1 MLRQRTGFPA
11 DEELVICTVTQ
22 VQPHCVFCRLDEYD
36 RSGLIHISEIAPG
49 RIRNIRE
56 YVTETKKVV
65 CKVLRVDQQKG
76 HIDLSLRR
84 VNEMQRRGKLNE
96 IKQEQLAEKIVE
108 QCARNLNKVPLD
120 VYTKVAQPLLDQY
133 GGLFPA
139 FEEVS
144 QGKLALETLG
154 IEKTL
159 AKAMT
164 EAIVQRIK
172 PPIVDIHGDLTIT
185 SYAPNGIELVRNALT
200 KAENV
205 AGKPVIRY
213 KGAGIYHIKVTAGTY
228 KDAEKTLKQ
237 AVDNTTNELQKE
249 KATVTWVRHE
259 A

>member
-11 DEELVICTVTQ
+11 EEELVICTVTQ

-36 RSGLIHISEIAPG
+36 RTGLIHISEIAPG

-56 YVTETKKVV
+56 YVQEEKKIV
-65 CKVLRVDQQKG
+65 CKVLRIDQQKG

-108 QCARNLNKVPLD
+108 QCARQLNKVPLD
-120 VYTKVAQPLLDQY
+120 VYTKISTPIIDAY

-139 FEEVS
+139 FEAVS

-154 IEKTL
+154 IEKAL

-164 EAIVQRIK
+164 EAILQRIK
-172 PPIVDIHGDLTIT
+172 PPIVEIHGDLTVT
-185 SYAPNGIELVRNALT
+185 SYAPNGIELIRDALM
-200 KAENV
+200 KAEAV
-205 AGKPVIRY
+205 PGKPQIRY
-213 KGAGIYHIKVTAGTY
+213 KGAGIYHIKVTAENY
-228 KDAEKTLKQ
+228 KDAEKSLKG
-237 AVDNTTNELQKE
+237 AVDTATTTLEKA
-249 KATVTWVRHE
+249 KATVHWARHE
-259 A
+259 S